1 MNKTRAAHLSNLAST
16 IQLLITTILY
26 LSLGAGSKSHAR
38 VIDGFFMF
46 CTSNLDGTGVCANQ
60 EDGREFSCLI
70 VPGQIIS
77 CPAANSRSVECV
89 WISGI
94 SANSAQFWC
103 DPEKETAMYADSGF
117 QNLPSVPRVAPPN
130 EQNTGPNPI
139 NQNEFNSD
147 IFR

>member
-46 CTSNLDGTGVCANQ
+46 CTSNLDGTGVCTNQ

-103 DPEKETAMYADSGF
+103 DPDKEATMYADSSF
-117 QNLPSVPRVAPPN
+117 QNPPGAIQETLPTERG
-130 EQNTGPNPI
+130 TGPSPI
-139 NQNEFNSD
+139 IQNEFNSD
-147 IFR
+147 IFQ